1 MPLLP
6 SGSPM
11 PGVGAITP
19 TPAGAPAGAVAA
31 SDLFGFCAVPAGGA
45 GVAAVV
51 WVGALAGAC
60 AAAGVSQAAAKA
72 IAHPMCFI
80 STPVTCLEPEGTG
93 PRLPSCAL
101 YRRGFSEPQAPD
113 PR

>member
-1 MPLLP
+1 MLMTAQSGSRMLLWKPISSSPIGVTCGWMPLLP

-60 AAAGVSQAAAKA
+60 AAAGVSQAAEA
-72 IAHPMCFI
+72 
-80 STPVTCLEPEGTG
+80 
-93 PRLPSCAL
+93 
-101 YRRGFSEPQAPD
+101 
-113 PR
+113 